1 MIMNKQPKWPYEDI
15 VNLPHHVSETH
26 PRMSRADRAAQFS
39 PFAALTGHD
48 AAVRETARLTDRRIE
63 TAEDKRY
70 ELDLKLQLLTQLLSS
85 LPEVT
90 VTYFVPDPRKAG
102 GAYVSVSGIL
112 KRVDTRKRL
121 LLLQDGTEIPADD
134 VLELESP
141 VFVNLFSL

>member
-1 MIMNKQPKWPYEDI
+1 MHNPKFPYNDI
-15 VNLPHHVSETH
+15 INLPHHVSETR

-70 ELDLKLQLLTQLLSS
+70 ELDLKLQLLTQLLPSR
-85 LPEVT
+85 PEVT
-90 VTYFVPDPRKAG
+90 VTYFVPDPRKDG
-102 GAYVSVSGIL
+102 GAYVSVSGAL
-112 KRVDTRKRL
+112 RRVDTRRRIL
-121 LLLQDGTEIPADD
+121 LLGDGKEIPVDD

-141 VFVNLFSL
+141 VFVKLFET